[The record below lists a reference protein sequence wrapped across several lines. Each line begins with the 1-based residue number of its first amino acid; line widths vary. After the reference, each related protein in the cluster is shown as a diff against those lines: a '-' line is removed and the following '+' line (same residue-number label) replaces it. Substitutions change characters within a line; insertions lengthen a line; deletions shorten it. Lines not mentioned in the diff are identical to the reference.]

1 MTNRILLVDDEPDLT
16 SVFGM
21 TLQDSGFEVD
31 TFNDPF
37 LALSNFKADLYHLLL
52 IDVRMPRMDGL
63 EATRAIKK
71 EFPRTIVLVLTA
83 SVEVGS
89 LSEALP
95 DPRVVEVT
103 VTDLGEVYW
112 TELASGRMS
121 SLHAGAP
128 RRRGGAVGLA

>member
-52 IDVRMPRMDGL
+52 IDVRMPRMDGFAL
-63 EATRAIKK
+63 YEKLKNIDDKVKVCFITAYEVDTQALTQRFPGLDIESSIIKK
-71 EFPRTIVLVLTA
+71 PIFNEDFVR
-83 SVEVGS
+83 
-89 LSEALP
+89 
-95 DPRVVEVT
+95 RVNKIIN
-103 VTDLGEVYW
+103 
-112 TELASGRMS
+112 S
-121 SLHAGAP
+121 
-128 RRRGGAVGLA
+128 